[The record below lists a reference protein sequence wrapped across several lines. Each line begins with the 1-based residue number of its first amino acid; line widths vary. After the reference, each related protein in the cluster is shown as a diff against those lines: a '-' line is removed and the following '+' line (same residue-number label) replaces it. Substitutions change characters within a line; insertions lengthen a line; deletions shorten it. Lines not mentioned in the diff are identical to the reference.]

1 MFHISVRKIYIRMG
15 IEMEGTARHSGKI
28 FLKVLSDLLYLT
40 LCLTWGVGSIGI
52 NLYKQL
58 SVLYWSEVIKLFV
71 FVII

>member
-1 MFHISVRKIYIRMG
+1 MKWRG
-15 IEMEGTARHSGKI
+15 QQGTAGRFS
-28 FLKVLSDLLYLT
+28 LKVLSDLLYLT